1 MRDLSRRAR
10 RDVRERLPGL
20 CGVDRRHRL
29 VVCRMPD
36 VQRGRLVFPHLI
48 LERLLVRR
56 IAITRVLLQ
65 RLGYLVGAGG
75 FEVRAGWLIS
85 EPRFNRIGR
94 NPRREPGLRLG
105 RQNLRLRRRNLRL
118 RLGGQNLR
126 LRRRNL
132 RLRLRRRNLRL
143 RRRDLRLR
151 LRRRDLRLRR
161 RELRLRLRRRNL
173 RLRRRELRLRLGRQN
188 LRLRGRDLRLELRRR
203 DLRLRRRGLRF
214 RLGRRREGLPRN
226 AGLGEIFSTLFRPPA
241 FPVQAVAFAFLRCA
255 LSRQLPRDYRRRW
268 SRPTGGEVALEQVC
282 CRTRVLGGA
291 CPLSEALRHPR
302 REALVV

>member
-56 IAITRVLLQ
+56 IAINRVLLQ

-105 RQNLRLRRRNLRL
+105 RQNF
-118 RLGGQNLR
+118 G
-126 LRRRNL
+126 
-132 RLRLRRRNLRL
+132 L

-151 LRRRDLRLRR
+151 LRRR
-161 RELRLRLRRRNL
+161 NL
-173 RLRRRELRLRLGRQN
+173 GLRRRELRLRLGRQN
-188 LRLRGRDLRLELRRR
+188 FRLRGRDLPLELRRR
-203 DLRLRRRGLRF
+203 DLRLRLRGLRF